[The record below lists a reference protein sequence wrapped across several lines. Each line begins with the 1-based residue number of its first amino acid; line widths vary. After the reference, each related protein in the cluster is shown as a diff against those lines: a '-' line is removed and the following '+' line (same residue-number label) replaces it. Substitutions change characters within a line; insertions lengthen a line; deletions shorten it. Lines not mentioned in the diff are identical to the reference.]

1 MKISVLLA
9 IALFLLSVAGYS
21 QRTITGTFPALRDQ
35 QVKLVGFEGFGTY
48 AIDSVRVSDQG
59 EFQLSF
65 STRDDGM
72 GYLAAED
79 GKALIVI
86 LAASEDLKLEGEFFS
101 SSETVEIISG
111 TQNQLFD
118 RYAAEHSRREQAL
131 SAWDLLHRNY
141 SLDPLFAVHDAPKP
155 VIKAEAERIRKEDAD
170 FLAGLE
176 PGSYCSWYLPV
187 RKLVASVPTIARYRT
202 EEIPAAIAAFRNM
215 DYADNK
221 LYKSGLLRET
231 IESHF
236 WLIEQS
242 GRALDSVY
250 TEMELSIDH
259 ILEDLLG
266 DERKLNLIT
275 GELFSLLEKHSLFEV
290 SEYLA
295 LKVLNEAG
303 CTIDKDLAAQLE
315 SYRAMR
321 TGAIA
326 PDFVFPNDRLA
337 PGYSNTRAPS
347 KLSDIESAYTLV
359 VFGASWC
366 PACADELFQIARL
379 YDKWKAH
386 SVETVFVSLDEE
398 RQAFKNYTSI
408 FPFISMCDYQ
418 KWDSPVVKAYHVFA
432 TPTLYLMND
441 KREILLRPN
450 TVQQMDAWVEW
461 YLIQGNR

>member
-1 MKISVLLA
+1 MKISALLA
-9 IALFLLSVAGYS
+9 IALFLLSAAGYS

-65 STRDDGM
+65 STQDDGM

-86 LAASEDLKLEGEFFS
+86 LAAGEDLKLRGEFLL
-101 SSETVEIISG
+101 SSEAVAIVSG
-111 TQNQLFD
+111 KQNQLFE

-131 SAWDLLHRNY
+131 SAWDLLNTTY
-141 SLDPLFAVHDAPKP
+141 SRDPLFAVHDEPKR
-155 VIKAEAERIRKEDAD
+155 VMKAEADRIRKEDAD

-187 RKLVASVPTIARYRT
+187 RKLLTSVPTIARHRT
-202 EEIPAAIAAFRNM
+202 EEIPAAIAAFRDM

-231 IESHF
+231 IEAHF
-236 WLIEQS
+236 WLIENS
-242 GRALDSVY
+242 GCALDSVY
-250 TEMELSIDH
+250 AEMEISIDH
-259 ILEDLLG
+259 ILEELLG

-326 PDFVFPNDRLA
+326 LDFVFPNDRLA
-337 PGYSNTRAPS
+337 PSYSNAPALA
-347 KLSDIESAYTLV
+347 KLSDIESEYTLV

-366 PACADELFQIARL
+366 PTCSDELFQIARL

-398 RQAFKNYTSI
+398 GQTFKNYTSI

-418 KWDSPVVKAYHVFA
+418 KWDSPVVRAYHVFA
-432 TPTLYLMND
+432 TPTLYLLND